1 MDRRLLLKLM
11 GAAAATSLVAPIANA
26 AGLRVVVA
34 GAGIVGASIA
44 YHLAKAGAP
53 VTVIDSEGPASHAS
67 RGTFAWINATWAKQP
82 RAYHAL
88 SQEGVSNW
96 QTLSK
101 ELDIPLRQTGSLEW
115 FDNGARQQ
123 KLSAQIDEQIA
134 WGEPAR
140 MIDAA
145 EVAEMEPNLTFTGK
159 KAAYSGNDAAVDPVA
174 ATHAMLNAA
183 KAMGATVVY
192 PSKLMEASYLAGELK
207 EVITSQG
214 AIRADKLVLATGAA
228 PYMMSQ
234 FTGTDLPQRSTPG
247 VIAITKPMTRII
259 NRIIAAPGVHMHQRE
274 DGRIV
279 IGEQDGAPQNQAHDM
294 RLASRPN
301 EFPTRA
307 LAEQHAAR
315 MLAVAEEFVPATASA
330 AIEHV
335 YIGWRPLPI
344 DGHPVIGASPKR
356 PDVYTAVMHSG
367 VSLAPVVGQLA
378 AHELLTGETIER
390 LSAYRPDRSFAEVK
404 RY

>member
-11 GAAAATSLVAPIANA
+11 GAAAATSMIAPIANA
-26 AGLRVVVA
+26 AGMRVVVA

-44 YHLAKAGAP
+44 YHLAKAGAS

-88 SQEGVSNW
+88 NQEGVSNW
-96 QTLSK
+96 QILSQ
-101 ELDIPLRQTGSLEW
+101 ELNIPLRQTGSLEW
-115 FDNGARQQ
+115 FDGNTRQQ
-123 KLSAQIDEQIA
+123 KLTAQIDEQIA

-145 EVAEMEPNLTFTGK
+145 EVAKLEPGLVFDST

-183 KAMGATVVY
+183 KAMGANLIF
-192 PSKLMEASYLAGELK
+192 PSKLTAASYLAGELK
-207 EVITSQG
+207 EVTTSQG
-214 AIRADKLVLATGAA
+214 AIRTDKLVLATGAA
-228 PYMMSQ
+228 PYMMGQ

-247 VIAITKPMTRII
+247 VIAITKPMARII

-274 DGRIV
+274 DGRV
-279 IGEQDGAPQNQAHDM
+279 VLGEQDGAPQNQAHAM

-301 EFPTRA
+301 AFPTRA
-307 LAEQHAAR
+307 FGEEHAAR
-315 MLAVAEEFVPATASA
+315 MLAVAEQFVPAIATAE
-330 AIEHV
+330 IENV

-344 DGHPVIGASPKR
+344 DGHPVIGVAPKQ

-367 VSLAPVVGQLA
+367 VSLAPIVGQLV

-390 LSAYRPDRSFAEVK
+390 LGPYRPDRDFTEVK